1 MKGKAIYMTEG
12 DGWYCPRG
20 SHWGIDWGTTVPIT
34 AKTSFD
40 TKEEAE
46 EYLRFHNDQRFWK
59 QYEADIIKI
68 AKRYGVYAYV
78 FGESLTS
85 EEYNLWMFNRSSLPD
100 SEGFEIFSWDG
111 FNECYRALLTEM
123 FEAWKGCQ
131 IV

>member
-12 DGWYCPRG
+12 DGWYCPHG
-20 SHWGIDWGTTVPIT
+20 SHWGIDWGTAVPTT

-46 EYLRFHNDQRFWK
+46 EHLRFHNGKRFRK
-59 QYEADIIKI
+59 QYEADVIKI
-68 AKRYGVYAYV
+68 AKRYGVHAYA
-78 FGESLTS
+78 FGERPAI
-85 EEYNLWMFNRSSLPD
+85 EEHNLWMFNRSSLPD

-123 FEAWKGCQ
+123 FEAWKECQ

>member
-1 MKGKAIYMTEG
+1 MKGKAIYMTES
-12 DGWYCPRG
+12 DGWYCPHG
-20 SHWGIDWGTTVPIT
+20 SHWGIDWGTTIPIT

-46 EYLRFHNDQRFWK
+46 EYLRFHNDKRFWK

-68 AKRYGVYAYV
+68 AKRYGVFAYV
-78 FGESLTS
+78 LRDGLTS

-100 SEGFEIFSWDG
+100 SEGFEIFSWDR
-111 FNECYRALLTEM
+111 FNECYRALQTEM
-123 FEAWKGCQ
+123 FEAWKECQ